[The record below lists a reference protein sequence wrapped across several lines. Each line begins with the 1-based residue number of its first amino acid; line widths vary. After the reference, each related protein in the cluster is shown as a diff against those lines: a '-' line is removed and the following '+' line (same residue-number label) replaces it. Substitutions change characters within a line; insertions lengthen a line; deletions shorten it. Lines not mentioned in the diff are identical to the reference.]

1 MTMSC
6 TETQDTKGAHFYAIE
21 ERNGQLIPYNA
32 ACNYSASAN
41 NGNLY
46 RYNNFASVIS
56 YRTDRTGGLICAYKI
71 G

>member
-1 MTMSC
+1 MSC

-46 RYNNFASVIS
+46 RYIASVIS

>member
-1 MTMSC
+1 MSC

-32 ACNYSASAN
+32 AYNYSASAN

-56 YRTDRTGGLICAYKI
+56 YRTNRTGGLICAYKI